1 MKLKYS
7 GSLFFF
13 LHFFLLTAT
22 QQALALQYGCRLTP
36 KDAVAM
42 TDRLIQKF
50 YKNSEGSAEPRYLPN
65 NLPINT
71 EIQQEVDPKTNQ
83 ANDHV
88 QYEAILRPK
97 KTDYFPLQNIMLF
110 KLERSR
116 NLMYVCFNHN
126 SKKPEENHLTIYFM
140 SAYGLEPASANRD
153 DLTTIPGD
161 WFFGPGGLFQG
172 ISGSVTELTRVPI
185 EIIPVDYIAKDV
197 SDWTESIPI
206 LRNII
211 QVPVTGLNFTAEFLA
226 LINRTLGAGVERI
239 VITANEIEFSNSVD
253 LDNPEKANVLY
264 RLKLVEPWAK

>member
-1 MKLKYS
+1 
-7 GSLFFF
+7 
-13 LHFFLLTAT
+13 
-22 QQALALQYGCRLTP
+22 
-36 KDAVAM
+36 
-42 TDRLIQKF
+42 
-50 YKNSEGSAEPRYLPN
+50 
-65 NLPINT
+65 
-71 EIQQEVDPKTNQ
+71 
-83 ANDHV
+83 
-88 QYEAILRPK
+88 
-97 KTDYFPLQNIMLF
+97 
-110 KLERSR
+110 
-116 NLMYVCFNHN
+116 YVCFNHD
-126 SKKPEENHLTIYFM
+126 SKKPEETHFTLYFM
-140 SAYGLEPASANRD
+140 SAYGLEPASADRE